1 MCQIVDLA
9 GGAACFQNNE
19 VDLVFFEDRYE
30 VVSIGGS
37 VQELMLSS
45 FCVENTAHCV
55 AQFLLI

>member
-1 MCQIVDLA
+1 MCQIVEPA
-9 GGAACFQNNE
+9 RGAVRFHDDE
-19 VDLVFFEDRYE
+19 VDFVLLEDRYE